1 MPSITKRDSVA
12 KLPAEELQQA
22 LREFLK
28 PVMVQLPEKRWREVA
43 VRMVHG
49 VLTAQ
54 SPVLA
59 AMARGGAAEP
69 ARKRRRSVPPLAKRF
84 YRFVWSERFTH
95 RQLLKGLYG
104 GWRSGRWRITGSP
117 P

>member
-1 MPSITKRDSVA
+1 MPSITKRELVA
-12 KLPAEELQQA
+12 KLPAEELQRA

-28 PVMVQLPEKRWREVA
+28 PVMDQLPEKRWREVA
-43 VRMVHG
+43 VRMVRG

-59 AMARGGAAEP
+59 AMARGGVAEP
-69 ARKRRRSVPPLAKRF
+69 ARQRRRSVPPLAKRF

-95 RQLLKGLYG
+95 RHLLKGLYG
-104 GWRSGRWRITGSP
+104 VAQRAVAHYR
-117 P
+117 